1 MWSSAWTDLNTKGDK
16 HKLHD
21 LCGKDCC
28 ECQKLNCF
36 TPKQFQTEG
45 DGFNDTMIKL
55 FHVFQTAGNNF
66 LKQAVNTVALL

>member
-45 DGFNDTMIKL
+45 DGFKDTIIKL
-55 FHVFQTAGNNF
+55 FH
-66 LKQAVNTVALL
+66 